1 MAITGNIPLTV
12 EFRDTSTGENLTYLW
27 DFGDGQ
33 ISKDQNPSH
42 EYNVAGDYT
51 VSLTTSNNYGS
62 DVTTDTVSVT
72 SSTTNGGDGDFGGVR
87 DTGGRDTGGRDTG
100 GRDTGGRDTGGVG
113 GVGGVGGR

>member
-12 EFRDTSTGENLTYLW
+12 EFSDASTGENLTYLW

-33 ISKDQNPSH
+33 VSTDQNPSH
-42 EYNVAGDYT
+42 EYTVAGDYT

-62 DVTTDTVSVT
+62 DITTNTVSAI
-72 SSTTNGGDGDFGGVR
+72 SGDGGG

-100 GRDTGGRDTGGVG
+100 GR
-113 GVGGVGGR
+113 